1 MLTRFDVKVV
11 KSDEM
16 SFLFAAILEEW
27 LSPGRRPGP
36 HRSPAD
42 MEMQDLLK
50 AVHHAFAFYIQP
62 HALPSKDGQ
71 DRLEAAFRAWLELLC
86 DIFPYGKPRRE
97 SEPCFSLQVDKE
109 VRTAPRAVRD
119 CPHHTP
125 DQGRNAQGR
134 GRVIAWAILPTRPAL
149 SNQSLTSC
157 SATTPFSTRPVSV
170 IIRPESA
177 FPTTI

>member
-1 MLTRFDVKVV
+1 
-11 KSDEM
+11 M

-36 HRSPAD
+36 HRAPAD

-50 AVHHAFAFYIQP
+50 TVHHAFAFHIQP
-62 HALPSKDGQ
+62 HALPSEDGQ
-71 DRLEAAFRAWLELLC
+71 DRLEVAFRAWPELLC
-86 DIFPYGKPRRE
+86 DIFPYGKPWRE
-97 SEPCFSLQVDKE
+97 GFPCFCLQVDKE

-134 GRVIAWAILPTRPAL
+134 GRVIAWAILPTRPSR
-149 SNQSLTSC
+149 SNHSLTSC
-157 SATTPFSTRPVSV
+157 SAITPFQIHPVAV
-170 IIRPESA
+170 TIHLESA
-177 FPTTI
+177 HPLTK